1 MTTLPTES
9 VRVCGR
15 AFTPVELELIVRL
28 VADHPHASRSDLARL
43 VCEHFDWR
51 AENGRLKEGSCRTAL
66 VRMHRAGWIPLPE
79 PKRRNN
85 NQSRI
90 KVVHTARSDPRPLM
104 SLPLKAVEPL
114 DLVEARRGETFAFW
128 REMIDRHHYL
138 GYRRAPGAQMR
149 YLVRSSQG
157 FIAAVGFGPAAWRL
171 KPRDQWIGW
180 TPEQR
185 ERNLQ
190 YVVGQNRFLI
200 FPWLQ
205 TKGLAT
211 RILSLCSRR
220 MPTDWEARYG
230 RRPLLMET
238 FVEIERFRGTVY
250 RAGHWLSLG
259 LTQGRGRMD
268 RHFERSEPVKEIFV
282 YPLNRRFRSRLC
294 LP

>member
-1 MTTLPTES
+1 MTALPTEP

-15 AFTPVELELIVRL
+15 AFTPADLEAIVCL
-28 VADHPHASRSDLARL
+28 VLERPRASRSDLARL
-43 VCEHFDWR
+43 VCERFDWR
-51 AENGRLKEGSCRTAL
+51 AENGQLKEGSCRTAL
-66 VRMHRAGWIPLPE
+66 VRMNRAGWIPLPE

-85 NQSRI
+85 NQAPM
-90 KVVHTARSDPRPLM
+90 KVLHTARSDPKPVMR
-104 SLPLKAVEPL
+104 LPLTALGPL
-114 DLVEARRGETFAFW
+114 ELVEARRGETLALW

-149 YLVRSSQG
+149 YLVRSSHG
-157 FIAAVGFGPAAWRL
+157 FIAAVGFGPAVWRL

-190 YVVGQNRFLI
+190 FVVGQNRFLI
-200 FPWLQ
+200 FPWIQ
-205 TKGLAT
+205 TKELAT
-211 RILSLCSRR
+211 RILSICGRR
-220 MPTDWEARYG
+220 LPDDWEARYG
-230 RRPLLMET
+230 RRPVLMET

-250 RAGHWLSLG
+250 RAGNWVSLG

-268 RHFERSEPVKEIFV
+268 RYGERNEPVKEIFV
-282 YPLNRRFRSRLC
+282 YPLSRRFRSQLC